1 MNLFHVSV
9 PLRQKFNPKMAESMI
24 HDVLIYRVKN
34 SGLEVFMVNHPELD
48 GLQMPK
54 GSVFSEEK
62 ELSGCPVLHLEPFE
76 MDGGEM
82 RKAIAVEADW
92 HQIPSLRAL
101 IREDFEVAKDK
112 LKSRLFGFLPSMELG
127 GYVAVKEAFK
137 KVAPEQYAFLK
148 ELKDIVLEKNSVI
161 SI

>member
-1 MNLFHVSV
+1 M
-9 PLRQKFNPKMAESMI
+9 PESTV

-34 SGLEVFMVNHPELD
+34 NGLEVFMVNLPEFE
-48 GLQMPK
+48 GLQMPT
-54 GSVFSEEK
+54 GSLLPDGK
-62 ELSGCPVLHLEPFE
+62 KLPGYPVLHLEPFE
-76 MDGGEM
+76 TEDGEM
-82 RKAIAVEADW
+82 RQAIAVEADW

-112 LKSRLFGFLPSMELG
+112 LKTRLSGFLPRMELG

-137 KVAPEQYAFLK
+137 KAAPAQYAFLK

>member
-1 MNLFHVSV
+1 
-9 PLRQKFNPKMAESMI
+9 MAESSV

-34 SGLEVFMVNHPELD
+34 NGLEVFMVTHPDFES
-48 GLQMPK
+48 LQMPK
-54 GSVFSEEK
+54 GSLTAGEK
-62 ELSGCPVLHLEPFE
+62 QLSGCPVLHLEPFE
-76 MDGGEM
+76 MEGGEL
-82 RKAIAVEADW
+82 RQAFAVEADW

-112 LKSRLFGFLPSMELG
+112 LKLRLSGFLPSMELG
-127 GYVAVKEAFK
+127 GFVVVKEAFK
-137 KVAPEQYAFLK
+137 KAAPAQYAFLK

>member
-1 MNLFHVSV
+1 
-9 PLRQKFNPKMAESMI
+9 MAESTV

-34 SGLEVFMVNHPELD
+34 NGLEVFMVNHPELE

-54 GSVFSEEK
+54 GTVFSGETD
-62 ELSGCPVLHLEPFE
+62 LSGCPVITLESFQME
-76 MDGGEM
+76 SGEL
-82 RKAIAVEADW
+82 RQAIAIEADW

-112 LKSRLFGFLPSMELG
+112 LKSRLFGFLPSMEMG